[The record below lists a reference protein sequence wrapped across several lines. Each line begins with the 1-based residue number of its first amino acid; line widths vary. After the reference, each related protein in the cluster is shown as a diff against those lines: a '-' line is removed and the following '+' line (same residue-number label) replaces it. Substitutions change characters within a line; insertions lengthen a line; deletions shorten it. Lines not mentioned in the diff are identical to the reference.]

1 MTAQETRLALLRH
14 ATSKIVSPDDLW
26 GLTTFGFRGEAL
38 PSIAA
43 VSRLILR
50 TKRPGSTAG
59 FSLGYEAGIET
70 SSGDVGMPDGTQIEV
85 RDLFWNT
92 PARLKFMKSEA
103 TEVANVSEAVIRLA
117 LAHPEIHFRLRGNG
131 RVVLD
136 LPPHRDM
143 GERVRAA
150 LARRGA
156 SLLHEA
162 QGEEAGV
169 VVRAFLAA
177 PEEASATPRSTFLF
191 VGKRFVRDR
200 SLLHALA
207 MGYGEVL
214 EKGRYPMAAL
224 FVDVPGQELDVNVHP
239 QKLEVRFARAQEVYG
254 AVRHVVGAAVA
265 RAPWL
270 PPAPLRAYTLPPEKL
285 DAPVDAASEAT
296 GPAQVRSESR
306 GWQAPLRSV
315 PQGRPRGLAH
325 TVEGLELPREAPSQK
340 KEESSPAGVPEPPA
354 AAGGFFGSLEY
365 IGQVHRTYLICESHD
380 ELVIAPVHATLASFE
395 KGLRESDPEIAPS
408 QIYAYAA
415 LKCRVPYANGAP
427 NLTVDTPALLELA
440 KKNEVPLAG
449 KDFKT
454 GQTFMKTI
462 ISPGLKARL
471 LGIDGWYSTNILGNR
486 DGEVLDDP
494 ESHKTKEMSKLGA
507 LEHIMQPSLYPDLYG
522 KMHHVVRI
530 NYYPPRGDNKEGW
543 DNIDIFGWMGYPM
556 QIKIN
561 FLCRDS
567 ILAAPIVLDLAL
579 FMDLAQ
585 RSGLS
590 GVQEWLSFYW
600 KSPMTPPNVYPEHD
614 TFIQLMKLKN
624 TLRYLHGEEL
634 ITHLGA
640 EYYD

>member
-1 MTAQETRLALLRH
+1 MDDPSSSPSPAPRIHVLPRTLADQIAAGEVVERPASVVKELAENSIDAGAHRVDVEIEAGGRRLIRVVDDGGGMTAEETRLALLRH

-43 VSRLILR
+43 VSRLTLR

-59 FSLGYEAGIET
+59 FSLGYEAGFET

-103 TEVANVSEAVIRLA
+103 TEAANVAEAVIRLA

-143 GERVRAA
+143 AERVRAA

-200 SLLHALA
+200 SLLHALG
-207 MGYGEVL
+207 MGYGEIL

-239 QKLEVRFARAQEVYG
+239 QKLEVRFARPQEVYG

-270 PPAPLRAYTLPPEKL
+270 PPAPLRAYTLPPENL
-285 DAPVDAASEAT
+285 DAPAEAVGEGT
-296 GPAQVRSESR
+296 VPPVPAGRDGR
-306 GWQAPLRSV
+306 GWQEPLRSV
-315 PQGRPRGLAH
+315 PRPRPRGLAQ
-325 TVEGLELPREAPSQK
+325 TVEGLALPRETPSAESVPAPST
-340 KEESSPAGVPEPPA
+340 VA
-354 AAGGFFGSLEY
+354 ATGFFGGLEY
-365 IGQVHRTYLICESHD
+365 IGQVHRTYLICESRD
-380 ELVIAPVHATLASFE
+380 ELVIVDQHAAHERITFERLRQSHRQRQVVRQRLLFPIPIEIDEQAMATVREGAALEILGQLGFEVEDFGPQTLLLRAVPDLLKKVDPKPLLLDVIAGLAGDEHGNDAQASFD
-395 KGLRESDPEIAPS
+395 KVFATMACHGALRAGDVVSRE
-408 QIYAYAA
+408 QA
-415 LKCRVPYANGAP
+415 L
-427 NLTVDTPALLELA
+427 ALLVQLDAVDLRSHCPHGRPVLLRMPVTEI
-440 KKNEVPLAG
+440 E
-449 KDFKT
+449 
-454 GQTFMKTI
+454 Q
-462 ISPGLKARL
+462 RL
-471 LGIDGWYSTNILGNR
+471 GRT
-486 DGEVLDDP
+486 
-494 ESHKTKEMSKLGA
+494 
-507 LEHIMQPSLYPDLYG
+507 
-522 KMHHVVRI
+522 
-530 NYYPPRGDNKEGW
+530 
-543 DNIDIFGWMGYPM
+543 
-556 QIKIN
+556 
-561 FLCRDS
+561 
-567 ILAAPIVLDLAL
+567 
-579 FMDLAQ
+579 
-585 RSGLS
+585 
-590 GVQEWLSFYW
+590 
-600 KSPMTPPNVYPEHD
+600 
-614 TFIQLMKLKN
+614 
-624 TLRYLHGEEL
+624 
-634 ITHLGA
+634 
-640 EYYD
+640 